1 MNKLP
6 PVIRPYNSNIGL
18 TGESAYLWACFIANE
33 ADMDGDY
40 IVYDEFKT
48 IADQLAPKP
57 GKATP
62 SCVVYQSLETKIQE
76 YTQ

>member
-18 TGESAYLWACFIANE
+18 TGESAYLWACFIAHE
-33 ADMDGDY
+33 ADMDGDV
-40 IVYDEFKT
+40 ILYDEFKT

-57 GKATP
+57 GKPTP
-62 SCVVYQSLETKIQE
+62 ACAVYQSLERMIEE